1 MPGFSAS
8 HSAQRSIRPVSS
20 TAARDSSPYTGARAG
35 TSPAKAVPRPS
46 SSIGW
51 TSHSTATLDA
61 TAHTLTLSPRSTS
74 TGKVAAEA
82 QRETQ
87 SESHTPPA
95 KRRKRSTARDGF
107 SRRLF
112 GFFFLS

>member
-1 MPGFSAS
+1 MISNKGKPS
-8 HSAQRSIRPVSS
+8 
-20 TAARDSSPYTGARAG
+20 AARPSRA
-35 TSPAKAVPRPS
+35 APRPKL
-46 SSIGW
+46 SIGP
-51 TSHSTATLDA
+51 TSQRTATPDA
-61 TAHTLTLSPRSTS
+61 TAQTVVLIPRNTS

-112 GFFFLS
+112 RFFFLS

>member
-1 MPGFSAS
+1 M
-8 HSAQRSIRPVSS
+8 SS
-20 TAARDSSPYTGARAG
+20 NKGKDSKFWAARPSRA
-35 TSPAKAVPRPS
+35 APRPKL
-46 SSIGW
+46 SIGP
-51 TSHSTATLDA
+51 TSQRTATPDA
-61 TAHTLTLSPRSTS
+61 TAQTVVLIPRSTS

-95 KRRKRSTARDGF
+95 KRRKRSTARGGF

-112 GFFFLS
+112 RFFFLL